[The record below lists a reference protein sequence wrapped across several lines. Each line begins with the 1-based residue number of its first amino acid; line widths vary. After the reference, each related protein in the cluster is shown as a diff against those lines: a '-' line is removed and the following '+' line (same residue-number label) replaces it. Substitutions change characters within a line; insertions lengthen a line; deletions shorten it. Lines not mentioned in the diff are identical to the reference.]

1 MTNHND
7 TIAAIATPPG
17 KGGIAVIRI
26 SGPESLAIIKQI
38 FKPSTTVK
46 EYRPNITYLGKVFD
60 ENELIDQVIV
70 IYYKAPHSYT
80 GEDVIE
86 ISCHGGK
93 FLTRTILELVLSRA
107 SRLARKGEF
116 TKRAFLNGKLDLTEA
131 ESVVDLIDAKT
142 RKSQKVA
149 IERLEGKLYEGI
161 EGIIKEINELR
172 TEIELDI
179 DFPEHSNQKTD
190 HKNIVNKIQF
200 IKNEITRLIET
211 ADEGIIL
218 NEGYRI
224 AIAGEPNAGKSS
236 IFNRLIENERS
247 IVTDIP
253 GTTRDFIEEDI
264 SLEGYWI
271 KLFDTAGLR
280 ESTSEIEISGIKKS
294 YDIVKNAH
302 LVLWIEDT
310 SVHKEIII
318 PERIKD
324 KDYFIILNKLDLLKS
339 PPSIDK
345 NCEHIVAVSAK
356 TGHNID
362 VLKDMIIDKIDLEE
376 YDISQ
381 GILSNARQLSS
392 AKKCRR
398 SLLKALKSAK
408 RESGYEFIAFDLRE
422 ASEYLEEIIGKIT
435 SEDIINNIFDRFCV
449 GK

>member
-7 TIAAIATPPG
+7 TITAIATPPG

-38 FKPSTTVK
+38 FKPSTPVK

-179 DFPEHSNQKTD
+179 DFPEHSNQKTN

-200 IKNEITRLIET
+200 IKNEITRLIAT

-318 PERIKD
+318 PERIKN

-408 RESGYEFIAFDLRE
+408 GESGYEFIAFDLRE

>member
-7 TIAAIATPPG
+7 TITAIATPPG

-38 FKPSTTVK
+38 FKPSTPVK

-179 DFPEHSNQKTD
+179 DFPEHSNQKTN

-318 PERIKD
+318 PERIKN

-408 RESGYEFIAFDLRE
+408 GESGYEFIAFDLRE

>member
-408 RESGYEFIAFDLRE
+408 GESGYEFIAFDLRE